1 MKRIAIALILLAGA
15 NAIGTTGSCPRAPQ
29 PGDPLRGLT
38 AEELA
43 RFQKGREVFARTFT
57 PETGLGPLFNAD
69 GCAECHEDPAPGG
82 TGDEVEVHVAV
93 VRPDGLCDPLADEGG
108 FVIQQHTT
116 PALKAALGIDS
127 EPIPPDATSRAAR
140 TTPELFGFGLLDAVP
155 ESTILAL
162 AEKQSQDRDGISGRP
177 NHFID
182 GRIGRFGRKAFVPT
196 LAEFNHGAFVIEI
209 GITNPAQPTEETIGG
224 KPIPP
229 GVDPAADPEI
239 GDADMNAV
247 DDFLRFLAP
256 PAPLPLDGEGTR
268 GQLIFGTIGCASC
281 HVPSLRTGPSP
292 VRALNLQ
299 TVHAYTDLL
308 LHDMGGERA
317 DICLGDASPSEFRT
331 EPLMGLRLKS
341 TFLHD
346 GKAATIEEAIRL
358 HAGEATES
366 RKRFE
371 QLSDVSRAALLRF
384 LASL

>member
-43 RFQKGREVFARTFT
+43 RFQKGREMFARTFT

-177 NHFID
+177 NHFVD
-182 GRIGRFGRKAFVPT
+182 GRMGRFGRKGFVPT

-224 KPIPP
+224 
-229 GVDPAADPEI
+229 
-239 GDADMNAV
+239 
-247 DDFLRFLAP
+247 
-256 PAPLPLDGEGTR
+256 
-268 GQLIFGTIGCASC
+268 
-281 HVPSLRTGPSP
+281 
-292 VRALNLQ
+292 
-299 TVHAYTDLL
+299 
-308 LHDMGGERA
+308 
-317 DICLGDASPSEFRT
+317 
-331 EPLMGLRLKS
+331 
-341 TFLHD
+341 
-346 GKAATIEEAIRL
+346 
-358 HAGEATES
+358 
-366 RKRFE
+366 
-371 QLSDVSRAALLRF
+371 
-384 LASL
+384 